1 MSKDVVA
8 DETEKVKNTT
18 STYSLEVPQ
27 SAASGAEGR
36 HCLPHLIIAQLPASD
51 SEAPHA
57 EPLRSRWIKISEPQ
71 LLQSQFLNPRSPVPI
86 PNPQRL
92 SDGRRIQNAVLHR
105 QPNVAPAA
113 TTAQSVE
120 AVVVTP
126 NRAQMVDRDR
136 QELNPAA
143 AAPSQPEVHGPLC
156 CVPDRLIECHGSS
169 DIVELLVTGTGIL
182 LEAGPVLCRS
192 LHAELVLDGEGARV
206 HQVVEAPPEVERSHE
221 AVNWWSDAS
230 VRCRG
235 AEVTPPSG
243 AEVTPPSGVEVPYD
257 ASVLHTNLCLLWH
270 LSLRSRPADSVAQ
283 FTVQSAL
290 SGEAGVQLYE
300 AEPHRVEQLCRLAAV
315 DSEAELVHK
324 VQLRLGEHRRQL
336 RRVSLAVEV
345 GLVEVGLKL
354 RHHVALLVVQPPAAG
369 TSALRPPPQVY
380 ETAGVGAQL
389 AHKRVPLV
397 IQRVEPPLT
406 VTSDQRLVNAV
417 QLREVVSL
425 EASYAAYAVRPPV
438 ACRVGQTVEVG
449 AEQTDPGVSAV
460 RQSAYQSVLLLTLD
474 GREVS

>member
-1 MSKDVVA
+1 C
-8 DETEKVKNTT
+8 
-18 STYSLEVPQ
+18 EVPQ
-27 SAASGAEGR
+27 TAASGAEGR
-36 HCLPHLIIAQLPASD
+36 HRLPHLIGAQLLASD
-51 SEAPHA
+51 PETPYA
-57 EPLRSRWIKISEPQ
+57 ESLR
-71 LLQSQFLNPRSPVPI
+71 
-86 PNPQRL
+86 
-92 SDGRRIQNAVLHR
+92 
-105 QPNVAPAA
+105 
-113 TTAQSVE
+113 
-120 AVVVTP
+120 
-126 NRAQMVDRDR
+126 
-136 QELNPAA
+136 
-143 AAPSQPEVHGPLC
+143 C
-156 CVPDRLIECHGSS
+156 
-169 DIVELLVTGTGIL
+169 
-182 LEAGPVLCRS
+182 GPVLCRP

-206 HQVVEAPPEVERSHE
+206 HQVVEASPEVERSHE

-230 VRCRG
+230 VRRRGDASVRCRG
-235 AEVTPPSG
+235 DASVRCR
-243 AEVTPPSGVEVPYD
+243 GVEVPSD

-270 LSLRSRPADSVAQ
+270 LSLRSRPADSVTQ

-290 SGEAGVQLYE
+290 SGEAGVQLDE

-369 TSALRPPPQVY
+369 TSALRPPPQVD

-425 EASYAAYAVRPPV
+425 EAPYAYAVRPPV

-474 GREVS
+474 GRELS

>member
-1 MSKDVVA
+1 MA
-8 DETEKVKNTT
+8 KVRG
-18 STYSLEVPQ
+18 STRLSRPLLK
-27 SAASGAEGR
+27 SNAATRPSTGGVTPPSGAE
-36 HCLPHLIIAQLPASD
+36 
-51 SEAPHA
+51 
-57 EPLRSRWIKISEPQ
+57 
-71 LLQSQFLNPRSPVPI
+71 
-86 PNPQRL
+86 
-92 SDGRRIQNAVLHR
+92 
-105 QPNVAPAA
+105 
-113 TTAQSVE
+113 
-120 AVVVTP
+120 VTP
-126 NRAQMVDRDR
+126 
-136 QELNPAA
+136 
-143 AAPSQPEVHGPLC
+143 PS
-156 CVPDRLIECHGSS
+156 
-169 DIVELLVTGTGIL
+169 
-182 LEAGPVLCRS
+182 
-192 LHAELVLDGEGARV
+192 
-206 HQVVEAPPEVERSHE
+206 
-221 AVNWWSDAS
+221 
-230 VRCRG
+230 G

-243 AEVTPPSGVEVPYD
+243 AEVTPPSGVEVPSD

-270 LSLRSRPADSVAQ
+270 LSLRSRPADSVTQ

-290 SGEAGVQLYE
+290 SGEAGVQLDE

-369 TSALRPPPQVY
+369 TSALRPPPPVD

-406 VTSDQRLVNAV
+406 VTLDQRLVNAV
-417 QLREVVSL
+417 QLREVVSV
-425 EASYAAYAVRPPV
+425 EAPYSAYAVRPPV

-474 GREVS
+474 GREVSPALRVGIYPLELVGTQAPATAAGEPKLIADKGAALATTAAD

>member
-1 MSKDVVA
+1 
-8 DETEKVKNTT
+8 
-18 STYSLEVPQ
+18 LEVPQ

-36 HCLPHLIIAQLPASD
+36 HRLPHLIGAQLPAGD
-51 SEAPHA
+51 SEAPQA
-57 EPLRSRWIKISEPQ
+57 EPRGRRKLMKISEPQ
-71 LLQSQFLNPRSPVPI
+71 LLQSQFLNLMSPVI
-86 PNPQRL
+86 IYSIQRL
-92 SDGRRIQNAVLHR
+92 SDGRRIQNAVLHC

-113 TTAQSVE
+113 NTARSVE
-120 AVVVTP
+120 DVYVAMPRKCVEFPRSRCPTKS
-126 NRAQMVDRDR
+126 
-136 QELNPAA
+136 LNVF
-143 AAPSQPEVHGPLC
+143 PENGSM
-156 CVPDRLIECHGSS
+156 SS
-169 DIVELLVTGTGIL
+169 DIVELPVTGTGIP
-182 LEAGPVLCRS
+182 LEAGPVIYRP

-221 AVNWWSDAS
+221 VVHRWSDAS

-235 AEVTPPSG
+235 DAAVRCRG
-243 AEVTPPSGVEVPYD
+243 D
-257 ASVLHTNLCLLWH
+257 ASVRCGGD
-270 LSLRSRPADSVAQ
+270 ASVR
-283 FTVQSAL
+283 
-290 SGEAGVQLYE
+290 EAGVQLDE

-354 RHHVALLVVQPPAAG
+354 RHHPPAAG
-369 TSALRPPPQVY
+369 TSALRPPPQVD

-425 EASYAAYAVRPPV
+425 EAPYAAAVRPPV

-474 GREVS
+474 GRELS

>member
-1 MSKDVVA
+1 
-8 DETEKVKNTT
+8 
-18 STYSLEVPQ
+18 
-27 SAASGAEGR
+27 AEGR
-36 HCLPHLIIAQLPASD
+36 HRLTHFVGAQPPAGD
-51 SEAPHA
+51 SEAPQA
-57 EPLRSRWIKISEPQ
+57 DFPSFRIKRRPESNTE
-71 LLQSQFLNPRSPVPI
+71 LLQSQYIRIECRVPI
-86 PNPQRL
+86 LNSQRL
-92 SDGRRIQNAVLHR
+92 SDGRRIQNAILDC
-105 QPNVAPAA
+105 QPNVAPVASTARSVELVVVVMHARRLEYEFGSECSLRTDRNSTPLLLPTNSLYLALEFALKQAPSSADLSTPNWSSMAKVRGSNRLCRPLLKSNAA
-113 TTAQSVE
+113 TRPSTCGGGDA
-120 AVVVTP
+120 
-126 NRAQMVDRDR
+126 DGGGG
-136 QELNPAA
+136 EL
-143 AAPSQPEVHGPLC
+143 PS
-156 CVPDRLIECHGSS
+156 
-169 DIVELLVTGTGIL
+169 
-182 LEAGPVLCRS
+182 
-192 LHAELVLDGEGARV
+192 
-206 HQVVEAPPEVERSHE
+206 
-221 AVNWWSDAS
+221 
-230 VRCRG
+230 
-235 AEVTPPSG
+235 
-243 AEVTPPSGVEVPYD
+243 D

-270 LSLRSRPADSVAQ
+270 LSLRSRPADSVTQ

-290 SGEAGVQLYE
+290 SGEAGVQLDE

-369 TSALRPPPQVY
+369 TSALRPPPQVD

-425 EASYAAYAVRPPV
+425 EAPYAAAVRPPV

-474 GREVS
+474 GRELSPALRVGIYPLELLLECVEGVESRQIEWRGLS